1 MSANGG
7 SGGGDGADDWRSTVQ
22 QSSRNTEVR
31 EIAKVLASLEPGAS
45 AGSKLRLA
53 MQFEDTHFRAAKS
66 LEDYRKRLTKRLKKL
81 KDNYVPTQQSNAS
94 NREREIEELRGKHG
108 EAIRYIIKHATE
120 AVQEMKN
127 KHGEDKAKNLQQFIE
142 MARIWAMDLGLLD
155 DHPKPKLSMS
165 DDHLNKLK
173 AQLERRL
180 ESIRYHVVKLAD
192 PDRFLIENLDKIEE
206 LATDKGSKI
215 LAKDVCGRYAQL
227 HKQEMHPPP
236 PILLKESIERANA
249 PVPLPTRNQRNDERA
264 ALIQLDKMRSA
275 STALMAYMGMED
287 KSSVPRGTLA
297 KLHVIAST
305 GAQFVM
311 EVMKTHKKETKE
323 PEVSLQDAWMKSL
336 LHTTSTDVSSLV
348 DHSMDATTS
357 SASKRPRLGNRYRR
371 PVLKTRFLFTPGR
384 KTPPNLL
391 PAFRM
396 KRAMLVRP
404 PPHGE
409 GSHAILEFGTAFTMT
424 IYFCPLLVT
433 LRACKKKKKAPDAGE
448 DTADSEKKN
457 SSLSS
462 SQHGAASWTPL
473 QHGLTGRD
481 DLLVWGVKG
490 TYETLGRVVEERL
503 RDASAHATHVLRQCF
518 APSAEKENA
527 ADYEIEILEATA
539 LLEFLQLARTT
550 YMPDWQDADP

>member
-1 MSANGG
+1 MSTIGGNGG
-7 SGGGDGADDWRSTVQ
+7 VDGADDWRSTVL

-66 LEDYRKRLTKRLKKL
+66 FEDYRKRLTKRLKKL

-94 NREREIEELRGKHG
+94 NKERDIEELREKHG

-127 KHGEDKAKNLQQFIE
+127 KHGEDKAKNLQQFID
-142 MARIWAMDLGLLD
+142 MARVWAMDLGLLE

-165 DDHLNKLK
+165 DDHLSKLK

-215 LAKDVCGRYAQL
+215 VAKDVCRRYAQL
-227 HKQEMHPPP
+227 HNQEMHPPP
-236 PILLKESIERANA
+236 PILFKESVERANA

-275 STALMAYMGMED
+275 STALLAYMGMED
-287 KSSVPRGTLA
+287 KSSIPHGTLA
-297 KLHVIAST
+297 KLHVIATT

-323 PEVSLQDAWMKSL
+323 PEVSLQDAWMKPL
-336 LHTTSTDVSSLV
+336 LYTTTTTDVGVV
-348 DHSMDATTS
+348 DHHMDGSSSTS
-357 SASKRPRLGNRYRR
+357 SVSKRPRLDKYRR
-371 PVLKTRFLFTPGR
+371 PVLKTRFLFTVGR

-396 KRAMLVRP
+396 KRATLVRP

-409 GSHAILEFGTAFTMT
+409 GSHVILVFGTAFSIT

-433 LRACKKKKKAPDAGE
+433 LRACQKKKKEPDAVE
-448 DTADSEKKN
+448 SENVYNEKRN
-457 SSLSS
+457 SLS
-462 SQHGAASWTPL
+462 QHCAASWTPL
-473 QHGLTGRD
+473 HFGLTGRD

-490 TYETLGRVVEERL
+490 TYETLGRVVEEQL

-518 APSAEKENA
+518 ASSAEKENA
-527 ADYEIEILEATA
+527 AEYEIEILEATA

>member
-1 MSANGG
+1 MSTNGG
-7 SGGGDGADDWRSTVQ
+7 SGGGDGTDDWRSTVQ

-81 KDNYVPTQQSNAS
+81 KDNYVPTEQSSSS
-94 NREREIEELRGKHG
+94 NKERAIEELREKHG

-127 KHGEDKAKNLQQFIE
+127 KHGEDKAKNLQQFID
-142 MARIWAMDLGLLD
+142 MARIWAVDLGLLE
-155 DHPKPKLSMS
+155 DHPKPKLNMS
-165 DDHLNKLK
+165 DDHLSKLI
-173 AQLERRL
+173 AQLDRRL

-192 PDRFLIENLDKIEE
+192 PDRFLIENLDKVEE
-206 LATDKGSKI
+206 SATDKASKI
-215 LAKDVCGRYAQL
+215 LSKDVCGRYSQL
-227 HKQEMHPPP
+227 HKQEMNPPP
-236 PILLKESIERANA
+236 AILLKESIERANA

-275 STALMAYMGMED
+275 STALMAYMGMDD

-297 KLHVIAST
+297 KLHGIATS

-323 PEVSLQDAWMKSL
+323 PEVSLQDAWMKPL
-336 LHTTSTDVSSLV
+336 LNTTAEVGVDTLDPGSS
-348 DHSMDATTS
+348 S
-357 SASKRPRLGNRYRR
+357 SSKRPRLDKYRR
-371 PVLKTRFLFTPGR
+371 PVLKTRFLFTAGR

-396 KRAMLVRP
+396 KRATLVRP

-409 GSHAILEFGTAFTMT
+409 GSHVILEFGTAFTMT

-433 LRACKKKKKAPDAGE
+433 LRACKKRKKE
-448 DTADSEKKN
+448 DELEDNAYSEKKE
-457 SSLSS
+457 SLA
-462 SQHGAASWTPL
+462 HCASWKKL
-473 QHGLTGRD
+473 HHGLTGRD

-490 TYETLGRVVEERL
+490 NYETLGRVVEERL

-518 APSAEKENA
+518 ASADKENA
-527 ADYEIEILEATA
+527 AEYEIEILEATA